1 MALLSGVES
10 RRAWGAEQRRAVVSC
25 DHLTSLFLLYI
36 IQSHVGSLMGF
47 YLCRRECCLTQSSD
61 TYGCTDHSRRGKN
74 AAESLEDIILRYRLD
89 GIDVD
94 FEGFLTSNNYQVF
107 TSALCTLFSALRD
120 R

>member
-1 MALLSGVES
+1 MALLPRMES
-10 RRAWGAEQRRAVVSC
+10 RQSWGAQQRRAVVSC
-25 DHLTSLFLLYI
+25 DHLPSLFLLYTV
-36 IQSHVGSLMGF
+36 QPRVDSLMCF
-47 YLCRRECCLTQSSD
+47 YLRCRECCLAQSPD
-61 TYGCTDHSRRGKN
+61 TYGCADQLRRGKN

-94 FEGFLTSNNYQVF
+94 FEGFLNSNNYQVF